1 MIHALDQNR
10 PAAVIDYGHN
20 AGPVI
25 ARRLRLGACDYLS
38 RDLQGENLLRI
49 YIPTGPS
56 SRGRTEPASI
66 S

>member
-25 ARRLRLGACDYLS
+25 ARRYKRRRHRAVHSALRSVSDQSVVAGQDF
-38 RDLQGENLLRI
+38 DDHRI
-49 YIPTGPS
+49 NGYHS
-56 SRGRTEPASI
+56 S
-66 S
+66 